1 MGDKPPLADST
12 MEPPPQLAESNRI
25 ERVGDAPS
33 FHTLATPLTPIVL
46 RVAATLVGMD
56 DAEDAAQEA
65 ILRAW
70 QHWGELRDPAA
81 VRPWLLRITVNVCRQ
96 WRRGGF
102 GARLRQTLPLS
113 AEQMELIAALDADPG
128 ASDHSS
134 ALDLR
139 AAVNH
144 LPSQMR
150 LIVALRYYGGMDA
163 SEIGAALG
171 LPPSTIRTRLS
182 RALGIL
188 RERLGAPEAVR
199 RTTENISQSEGG
211 R

>member
-1 MGDKPPLADST
+1 M
-12 MEPPPQLAESNRI
+12 
-25 ERVGDAPS
+25 
-33 FHTLATPLTPIVL
+33 VL
-46 RVAATLVGMD
+46 RVAATLVGVD

-70 QHWGELRDPAA
+70 RHWGELRDPAA

-102 GARLRQTLPLS
+102 GARLRQTLPLT
-113 AEQMELIAALDADPG
+113 AEQMDLIAALDADPG
-128 ASDHSS
+128 ASDHTG

-139 AAVNH
+139 ATVNH
-144 LPSQMR
+144 LPAQMR
-150 LIVALRYYGGMDA
+150 LIVALRYYGDMDA

-171 LPPSTIRTRLS
+171 IPASTVRTRLS
-182 RALGIL
+182 RALDLL
-188 RERLGAPEAVR
+188 RERLGARESRSPAPSTSSE
-199 RTTENISQSEGG
+199 TSSQPEGG

>member
-12 MEPPPQLAESNRI
+12 MEPLQQPAESSVI
-25 ERVGDAPS
+25 ARVGDPPS
-33 FHTLATPLTPIVL
+33 FHTLAPPLTPIVL

-70 QHWGELRDPAA
+70 QHWGDLRDPAA
-81 VRPWLLRITVNVCRQ
+81 ARPWLLRITVNVCRQ

-102 GARLRQTLPLS
+102 GARLRQTLPLT
-113 AEQMELIAALDADPG
+113 ADQMELIAALDADPG
-128 ASDHSS
+128 ASDYAS

-144 LPSQMR
+144 LPSQLR

-182 RALGIL
+182 RALGML
-188 RERLGAPEAVR
+188 RERLGAREPVR
-199 RTTENISQSEGG
+199 PTTENVSQSEGG